1 MQVIIYIFIVHL
13 ILPVPTFV
21 IQQIGNKFC
30 EGKFNSTRYM
40 HHKSTLSKEYQK
52 DWYCG
57 ISRQFIGLLNFLAMF
72 ECFFLNFEGLFAISQ
87 SLHSFISAYICILK
101 ELLHALYWSNASRF
115 AISVFM

>member
-52 DWYCG
+52 D
-57 ISRQFIGLLNFLAMF
+57 
-72 ECFFLNFEGLFAISQ
+72 
-87 SLHSFISAYICILK
+87 
-101 ELLHALYWSNASRF
+101 
-115 AISVFM
+115 